1 MSETPAMR
9 LGRPKKPLRYEEA
22 LWPEKRRLPKRA
34 RRGRRAC
41 CGRGAADGS
50 AKGIWLRALQSKRVP
65 PLRLWSHH
73 WAGVAS
79 VGLSRTLTL
88 RLWRRDRGGL

>member
-9 LGRPKKPLRYEEA
+9 LGRTKKPLRYEEV
-22 LWPEKRRLPKRA
+22 LWPEKRRPPKRA
-34 RRGRRAC
+34 RR
-41 CGRGAADGS
+41 GRGAADGS

-79 VGLSRTLTL
+79 VGLSRTPTL